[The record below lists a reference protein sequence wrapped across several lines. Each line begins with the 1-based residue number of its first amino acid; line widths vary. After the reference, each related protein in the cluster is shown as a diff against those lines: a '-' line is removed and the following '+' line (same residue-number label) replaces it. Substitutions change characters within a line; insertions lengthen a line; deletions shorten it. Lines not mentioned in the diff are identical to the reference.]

1 MDRQKTC
8 CFSGHRAAKLPWGS
22 NELDPRCIS
31 LKRELDNTLKALY
44 STGTRHFICGMA
56 LGSDMYFAEAV
67 IALRGAH
74 PDVTLEAAIPC
85 PEQAERWES
94 GQRERYE
101 RLLNECDVKTVV
113 SQRYTPDCMDK
124 RNRYM
129 IDNSSVLVAV
139 FGGGT
144 GGTFNTIRHAIREG
158 LRIVELD
165 V

>member
-22 NELDPRCIS
+22 NENDPRCLS
-31 LKRELDNTLKALY
+31 LKRELDNALKVLY

-67 IALRGAH
+67 IALRAAH

-85 PEQAERWES
+85 PDQAERWES

-101 RLLNECDVKTVV
+101 RLVDACDVRTII
-113 SQRYTPDCMDK
+113 SQRYTPDCMDR

-129 IDNSSVLVAV
+129 IENSSVLVTV

-144 GGTFNTIRHAIREG
+144 GGTFNTIRHALREG

>member
-67 IALRGAH
+67 IALRASH

-85 PEQAERWES
+85 PDQAERWES
-94 GQRERYE
+94 SQRERYE
-101 RLLNECDVKTVV
+101 RLVDACDIKTII
-113 SQRYTPDCMDK
+113 SQRYTPDCMDR
-124 RNRYM
+124 RNLYM
-129 IDNSSVLVAV
+129 IEHSSVLVTV
-139 FGGGT
+139 FGGGM
-144 GGTFNTIRHAIREG
+144 GGTFNTIRHALREG

>member
-22 NELDPRCIS
+22 NELDPRCLS
-31 LKRELDNTLKALY
+31 LKRELDKTLKALY
-44 STGTRHFICGMA
+44 SSGTRHFICGMA

-67 IALRGAH
+67 IALRAAH

-101 RLLNECDVKTVV
+101 HLVDACDVRTII
-113 SQRYTPDCMDK
+113 SQHYTPDCMDR

-129 IDNSSVLVAV
+129 IENSSVLVAV

-144 GGTFNTIRHAIREG
+144 GGTFNTIRHALREG

>member
-31 LKRELDNTLKALY
+31 LKRELANTLEALY
-44 STGTRHFICGMA
+44 ASGTRHFICGMA

-67 IALRGAH
+67 IAMRRVH

-85 PEQAERWES
+85 PEQAERWEA
-94 GQRERYE
+94 GQRARYE
-101 RLLNECDVKTVV
+101 RLVDECDVKTVV

-129 IDNSSVLVAV
+129 IDNSSVLVVV